1 MVNETFLALHVC
13 TVYTFCPL

>member
-1 MVNETFLALHVC
+1 MVNETFLVLHVC